1 MWVKEALGKGGLRRS
16 INEITGILYVHLP
29 ISYSLSS
36 SLFWQKCLGSPSPFN
51 LFWVD
56 VLVRLWP
63 LISWHCGYPFQAAE
77 RNFWKHCWHQDIRSV
92 SCCCL
97 AYFCQCKFC
106 FLLRAGHGWLFPI
119 SCFFWLSKGVFLSS
133 FSYTIIRGLLASN
146 VIEVLLWMCAYS
158 EPWDLTMM
166 CLSYEAFIWIPLCGP
181 LLHLVGMDS
190 QVALPWVRR
199 GRWVS
204 FGHLLHFYMELILHM
219 YSFSDKVLLWHGIG
233 LVPKETEMSS

>member
-1 MWVKEALGKGGLRRS
+1 MWVKEALGKEGLRRS
-16 INEITGILYVHLP
+16 VNEITGILYVHLP

-63 LISWHCGYPFQAAE
+63 LTSCHCEYPFQAAE
-77 RNFWKHCWHQDIRSV
+77 HNFWKHCWHQGIRSV

-106 FLLRAGHGWLFPI
+106 LLLRAGHGWLFPI
-119 SCFFWLSKGVFLSS
+119 SWFFWLSKGVFLSN
-133 FSYTIIRGLLASN
+133 FSSTIIRGLLASN

-166 CLSYEAFIWIPLCGP
+166 CLRVTKLLFEYLCVDPCFTLWGWTHKWLSLGSEEVGGWALGICSISIWSWSFICT
-181 LLHLVGMDS
+181 LLVTRCCCDM
-190 QVALPWVRR
+190 V
-199 GRWVS
+199 
-204 FGHLLHFYMELILHM
+204 
-219 YSFSDKVLLWHGIG
+219 
-233 LVPKETEMSS
+233 